1 MSDVA
6 ARNRRNRGAGAKWQA
21 EIRDKLR
28 AAGFDIERLVLT
40 GREDEGDHVIRL
52 QSSGIWV
59 PPKYV
64 VIEAKAGEMHPAK
77 FVREAEIEA
86 RHYAE
91 HRDLDPT
98 RVMGIAVVK
107 QRGKSWRDAYVLTTL
122 DSFFQ
127 LGRAL

>member
-1 MSDVA
+1 M
-6 ARNRRNRGAGAKWQA
+6 RWQA
-21 EIRDKLR
+21 EIRKNLR
-28 AAGFDIERLVLT
+28 AVGFDIEQLVPT
-40 GREDEGDHVIRL
+40 GKKDEGDHVIRL

-59 PPKYV
+59 PPKCV
-64 VIEAKAGEMHPAK
+64 VIEAKAGKMHPAE
-77 FVREAEIEA
+77 FVREAAIEA
-86 RHYAE
+86 RRYAD